1 MNMGKELS
9 NGKMDKEAIKH
20 TIQTKYLN
28 SYKVIVAGGR
38 DFDNYEFLKEKLDEI
53 SKMAQEKIRE
63 ITNSQELNDLKVKV
77 LGKKG
82 ELTEILKGMGQ
93 IAAEQRPVVG
103 SMINNVRKE
112 IEELISNKE
121 EEFKQ
126 KELKEKLE
134 KEKIDVT
141 LPAKKVKRG
150 SKHPLNRIIEE
161 VEDLFVSMGYDVVS
175 GPELET
181 DEYCF
186 ERLNL
191 PKGHPAR
198 DMQDSFYITEEYLL
212 RTQTSA
218 VQARTMMANEE
229 KSPIRVICPGKTYR
243 KEDDATHSHQFNQV
257 EGLVIDKNITFA
269 DLKGTL
275 EVFMKH
281 MLGENTEL
289 RFRPS
294 YFPFTEPSY
303 EVDVT
308 CFKCGGKGCNLCK
321 QTGWI
326 ELLGSGMVHPNV
338 LKMNGYD
345 PEKYSGFAFG
355 TGLDRLAMFKY
366 GITDMR
372 LLYTNDV
379 RFLSQFD
386 RKD

>member
-1 MNMGKELS
+1 MEEK
-9 NGKMDKEAIKH
+9 IKQ
-20 TIQTKYLN
+20 IRVK
-28 SYKVIVAGGR
+28 A
-38 DFDNYEFLKEKLDEI
+38 EDEI
-53 SKMAQEKIRE
+53 SKIETIHD
-63 ITNSQELNDLKVKV
+63 LNEVKVKI

-82 ELTEILKGMGQ
+82 ELTEILRGMGSLSS
-93 IAAEQRPVVG
+93 EERPVIGNLV
-103 SMINNVRKE
+103 NKVRDE
-112 IEELISNKE
+112 IEGLITSKETELK
-121 EEFKQ
+121 K
-126 KELKEKLE
+126 KELQEKLQS
-134 KEKIDVT
+134 EKIDVT
-141 LPAKKVKRG
+141 LPATKVKRG

-198 DMQDSFYITEEYLL
+198 DMQDSFYITTEYLL

-218 VQARTMMANEE
+218 VQARAMMANTE
-229 KSPIRVICPGKTYR
+229 KTPIRIIVPGKTYR
-243 KEDDATHSHQFNQV
+243 REDDATHSHQFNQV
-257 EGLVIDKNITFA
+257 EGLVVDKNISFA

-275 EVFMKH
+275 EIFMRK
-281 MLGENTEL
+281 MLGENTQL

-321 QTGWI
+321 QAGWI
-326 ELLGSGMVHPNV
+326 ELLGSGVVHPNV
-338 LKMNGYD
+338 LRMNGYD
-345 PEKYSGFAFG
+345 PDVYSGFAFG

-379 RFLSQFD
+379 KFLSQFD

>member
-1 MNMGKELS
+1 ME
-9 NGKMDKEAIKH
+9 
-20 TIQTKYLN
+20 
-28 SYKVIVAGGR
+28 
-38 DFDNYEFLKEKLDEI
+38 EKINEI
-53 SKMAQEKIRE
+53 SKLKEMALNEVRTATNEK
-63 ITNSQELNDLKVKV
+63 ELDEVRVKY

-82 ELTEILKGMGQ
+82 ELTSILRSMGSLSP
-93 IAAEQRPVVG
+93 EERPVIG
-103 SMINNVRKE
+103 SKVNEARDE
-112 IEELISNKE
+112 IEQNIKLGEETFEKQELERK
-121 EEFKQ
+121 
-126 KELKEKLE
+126 LKE
-134 KEKIDVT
+134 EKIDIT
-141 LPAKKVKRG
+141 LPSTKVRRG

-161 VEDLFVSMGYDVVS
+161 VEDLFVSMGYDVVT

-198 DMQDSFYITEEYLL
+198 DMQDSFYITSEYLL

-243 KEDDATHSHQFNQV
+243 RDDDATHSHQFSQV
-257 EGLVIDKNITFA
+257 EGLVIDKNISLA

-275 EVFMKH
+275 EVFVRK
-281 MLGENTEL
+281 MLGENLEL

-303 EVDVT
+303 EVDVS

-326 ELLGSGMVHPNV
+326 EVLGSGMVHPNV

-345 PEKYSGFAFG
+345 PDKYTGFAFG

-366 GITDMR
+366 GITDIR
-372 LLYTNDV
+372 LLYQNDV

-386 RKD
+386 RLDR

>member
-1 MNMGKELS
+1 MKEQ
-9 NGKMDKEAIKH
+9 I
-20 TIQTKYLN
+20 
-28 SYKVIVAGGR
+28 
-38 DFDNYEFLKEKLDEI
+38 
-53 SKMAQEKIRE
+53 EKIQNE
-63 ITNSQELNDLKVKV
+63 ALEKICAAKDLKELNDIRVKY

-82 ELTEILKGMGQ
+82 ELTSVLRGMGSVSP
-93 IAAEQRPVVG
+93 EERPIIGALVNTCKDELEEKI
-103 SMINNVRKE
+103 SEKE
-112 IEELISNKE
+112 
-121 EEFKQ
+121 
-126 KELKEKLE
+126 KELQELELQEKLE
-134 KEKIDVT
+134 KEQIDIT
-141 LPAKKVKRG
+141 LPSQKIKRG
-150 SKHPLNRIIEE
+150 SKHPLNRVIEE

-198 DMQDSFYITEEYLL
+198 DMQDSFYITTEHLL

-229 KSPIRVICPGKTYR
+229 KTPIRVIVPGKTFR
-243 KEDDATHSHQFNQV
+243 REDDATHSHQFNQV
-257 EGLVIDKNITFA
+257 EGLVIDKNISLA

-275 EVFMKH
+275 EVFMKK
-281 MLGENTEL
+281 MLGQNTEL

-326 ELLGSGMVHPNV
+326 ELLGSGIVHPNV
-338 LKMNGYD
+338 LRMNGYEPD
-345 PEKYSGFAFG
+345 KYSGFAFG
-355 TGLDRLAMFKY
+355 VGLDRLAMFKY
-366 GITDMR
+366 GITDIR
-372 LLYTNDV
+372 LLYQNDV
-379 RFLSQFD
+379 RFLKQFD
-386 RKD
+386 RKDEENEIKY

>member
-1 MNMGKELS
+1 M
-9 NGKMDKEAIKH
+9 
-20 TIQTKYLN
+20 
-28 SYKVIVAGGR
+28 
-38 DFDNYEFLKEKLDEI
+38 KEKLEEI
-53 SKMAQEKIRE
+53 SKLTKEKVE
-63 ITNSQELNDLKVKV
+63 QITTSQELKELKAKV
-77 LGKKG
+77 LGKKS
-82 ELTEILKGMGQ
+82 ELTEILRGMGQ

-103 SMINNVRKE
+103 ELVNKVRTE
-112 IEELISNKE
+112 IEEVIDSKE
-121 EEFKQ
+121 KEFEEA
-126 KELKEKLE
+126 ELKRKLE
-134 KEKIDVT
+134 AEKIDIT
-141 LPAKKVKRG
+141 LPATRIKRG
-150 SKHPLNRIIEE
+150 SIHPLNRIIED
-161 VEDLFVSMGYDVVS
+161 VEDLFVSMGYDVVT

-191 PKGHPAR
+191 PKDHPAR
-198 DMQDSFYITEEYLL
+198 DMQDSFYITTEYLL
-212 RTQTSA
+212 RTQTSS
-218 VQARTMMANEE
+218 VQARTMMANTE
-229 KSPIRVICPGKTYR
+229 KTPIRMICPGKTYR

-257 EGLVIDKNITFA
+257 EGLVVDKDISFA
-269 DLKGTL
+269 NLKGTL
-275 EVFMKH
+275 EVFVKRL
-281 MLGENTEL
+281 LGEKTQL

-303 EVDVT
+303 EVDAT

-345 PEKYSGFAFG
+345 PDVYSGFAFG

>member
-1 MNMGKELS
+1 M
-9 NGKMDKEAIKH
+9 
-20 TIQTKYLN
+20 
-28 SYKVIVAGGR
+28 
-38 DFDNYEFLKEKLDEI
+38 KEKLEEI
-53 SKMAQEKIRE
+53 SKMTKEKVE
-63 ITNSQELNDLKVKV
+63 QITTSQELKELKAKV
-77 LGKKG
+77 LGKKS
-82 ELTEILKGMGQ
+82 ELTEILRGMGQ

-103 SMINNVRKE
+103 ELVNKVRTE
-112 IEELISNKE
+112 IEEMIDSKE
-121 EEFKQ
+121 KEFEEA
-126 KELKEKLE
+126 ELKRKLE
-134 KEKIDVT
+134 AEKIDIT
-141 LPAKKVKRG
+141 LPATRIKRG
-150 SKHPLNRIIEE
+150 SIHPLNRIIED
-161 VEDLFVSMGYDVVS
+161 VEDLFVSMGYDVVT

-191 PKGHPAR
+191 PKDHPAR
-198 DMQDSFYITEEYLL
+198 DMQDSFYITTEYLL
-212 RTQTSA
+212 RTQTSS
-218 VQARTMMANEE
+218 VQARTMMANTE
-229 KSPIRVICPGKTYR
+229 KTPIRMICPGKTYR

-257 EGLVIDKNITFA
+257 EGLVVDKDISFA
-269 DLKGTL
+269 NLKGTL
-275 EVFMKH
+275 EVFVKRL
-281 MLGENTEL
+281 LGEKTQL

-303 EVDVT
+303 EVDAT

-345 PEKYSGFAFG
+345 PDVYSGFAFG

>member
-1 MNMGKELS
+1 MKEQIEQIKVNALKEIEQAKDLKEL
-9 NGKMDKEAIKH
+9 NEANV
-20 TIQTKYLN
+20 KY
-28 SYKVIVAGGR
+28 
-38 DFDNYEFLKEKLDEI
+38 
-53 SKMAQEKIRE
+53 
-63 ITNSQELNDLKVKV
+63 

-82 ELTEILKGMGQ
+82 ELTAVLRGMG
-93 IAAEQRPVVG
+93 ALSAEERPVIG
-103 SMINNVRKE
+103 SLVNVVRD
-112 IEELISNKE
+112 ELEGAISEKE
-121 EEFKQ
+121 EKFKA
-126 KELKEKLE
+126 EEMEAKLA
-134 KEKIDVT
+134 KEKIDIT
-141 LPAKKVKRG
+141 LPANKIKRG

-161 VEDLFVSMGYDVVS
+161 VEDIFVGMGYDVVD

-198 DMQDSFYITEEYLL
+198 DMQDSFYITPEYLL

-218 VQARTMMANEE
+218 VQARVMMANKE
-229 KSPIRVICPGKTYR
+229 KTPIRVICPGKVYR
-243 KEDDATHSHQFNQV
+243 RDDDATHSHQFAQV
-257 EGLVIDKNITFA
+257 EGLVIDEKISLA

-275 EVFMKH
+275 EVFMRK
-281 MLGENTEL
+281 MLGENTQL

-303 EVDVT
+303 EVDVS

-321 QTGWI
+321 QTGWV

-345 PEKYSGFAFG
+345 PEKYTGFAFG

-366 GITDMR
+366 GITDIR
-372 LLYTNDV
+372 LLYQNDV
-379 RFLSQFD
+379 RFLNQFD
-386 RKD
+386 RMD

>member
-1 MNMGKELS
+1 MEEKVSKLKEEALKQIESAKNLKELE
-9 NGKMDKEAIKH
+9 DA
-20 TIQTKYLN
+20 
-28 SYKVIVAGGR
+28 
-38 DFDNYEFLKEKLDEI
+38 
-53 SKMAQEKIRE
+53 
-63 ITNSQELNDLKVKV
+63 KVKY

-82 ELTEILKGMGQ
+82 ELTSLLKMMGSLSP
-93 IAAEQRPVVG
+93 EERPKMG
-103 SMINNVRKE
+103 SLVNSAKE
-112 IEELISNKE
+112 VLEEKIKEKEESAKAEELAKKLE
-121 EEFKQ
+121 EER
-126 KELKEKLE
+126 
-134 KEKIDVT
+134 IDVT
-141 LPAKKVKRG
+141 LPATKQRRG
-150 SKHPLNRIIEE
+150 SKHPLNRVIEE
-161 VEDLFVSMGYDVVS
+161 IEDLFVSMGYDVIS

-198 DMQDSFYITEEYLL
+198 DMQDSFYISPEYLL

-218 VQARTMMANEE
+218 VQARAMMANKE
-229 KSPIRVICPGKTYR
+229 KSPIRVIVPGKTYR
-243 KEDDATHSHQFNQV
+243 REDDATHTHQFNQV
-257 EGLVIDKNITFA
+257 EGLVVDKDISFA

-275 EVFMKH
+275 EIFMKH
-281 MLGENTEL
+281 LLGENTTL

-303 EVDVT
+303 EVDVS

-326 ELLGSGMVHPNV
+326 ELLGAGIVHPNV

-366 GITDMR
+366 GITDIR
-372 LLYTNDV
+372 LLYANDV
-379 RFLSQFD
+379 RFLNQFD

>member
-1 MNMGKELS
+1 MKEEIA
-9 NGKMDKEAIKH
+9 KIKENA
-20 TIQTKYLN
+20 
-28 SYKVIVAGGR
+28 
-38 DFDNYEFLKEKLDEI
+38 LKEILEASDLQ
-53 SKMAQEKIRE
+53 MV
-63 ITNSQELNDLKVKV
+63 NDVKVKY

-82 ELTEILKGMGQ
+82 ELTAVLRGMGGLSP
-93 IAAEQRPVVG
+93 EERPVIGNLV
-103 SMINNVRKE
+103 NEVRDE
-112 IEELISNKE
+112 IETKIEEIEKKFKAEELNK
-121 EEFKQ
+121 
-126 KELKEKLE
+126 KLE
-134 KEKIDVT
+134 KERIDLSLPSTKI
-141 LPAKKVKRG
+141 KRG
-150 SKHPLNRIIEE
+150 SKHPINRVIEE
-161 VEDLFVSMGYDVVS
+161 IEDIFVSMGYDVVS

-198 DMQDSFYITEEYLL
+198 DMQDSFYVSPEFLL

-229 KSPIRVICPGKTYR
+229 KSPIRIICPGKTYR
-243 KEDDATHSHQFNQV
+243 RDDDATHSHQFGQV
-257 EGLVIDKNITFA
+257 EGLVIDKNISLA

-275 EVFMKH
+275 EVFVRK
-281 MLGENTEL
+281 MLGENSKL

-303 EVDVT
+303 EVDVS

-326 ELLGSGMVHPNV
+326 EILGSGIVHPNV

-366 GITDMR
+366 GITDIR

-379 RFLSQFD
+379 RFLNQFD
-386 RKD
+386 RKED

>member
-1 MNMGKELS
+1 M
-9 NGKMDKEAIKH
+9 
-20 TIQTKYLN
+20 
-28 SYKVIVAGGR
+28 
-38 DFDNYEFLKEKLDEI
+38 KEKIEEVGKIAKEKIAKAIDIKSLDE
-53 SKMAQEKIRE
+53 AR
-63 ITNSQELNDLKVKV
+63 VKY

-82 ELTEILKGMGQ
+82 ELTALLRGMGA
-93 IAAEQRPVVG
+93 ISPEERPVIG
-103 SMINNVRKE
+103 SLVNEVRD
-112 IEELISNKE
+112 
-121 EEFKQ
+121 
-126 KELKEKLE
+126 KLE
-134 KEKIDVT
+134 KLIQEKEEKFKQDELNKKLENEKIDIT
-141 LPAKKVKRG
+141 LPSSKIKRG
-150 SKHPLNRIIEE
+150 SLHPVNRIIEDI
-161 VEDLFVSMGYDVVS
+161 EDLFVSMGYDVVT

-198 DMQDSFYITEEYLL
+198 DMQDSFYITDEYLL
-212 RTQTSA
+212 RTQTSS
-218 VQARTMMANEE
+218 VQARTMIANTENT
-229 KSPIRVICPGKTYR
+229 PIRMITTGKTYR
-243 KEDDATHSHQFNQV
+243 REDDATHSHQFNQI
-257 EGLVIDKNITFA
+257 EGLVIDKKERNVSLA

-275 EVFMKH
+275 EVFVRKII
-281 MLGENTEL
+281 GENLEL

-326 ELLGSGMVHPNV
+326 ELLGSGIVHPNV

-345 PEKYSGFAFG
+345 PKQFGGFAFG
-355 TGLDRLAMFKY
+355 TGIDRLAMFRY

-372 LLYTNDV
+372 YLYANDI

-386 RKD
+386 RK

>member
-1 MNMGKELS
+1 MKEQIE
-9 NGKMDKEAIKH
+9 N
-20 TIQTKYLN
+20 
-28 SYKVIVAGGR
+28 
-38 DFDNYEFLKEKLDEI
+38 LKNQALEEI
-53 SKMAQEKIRE
+53 AKSESSK
-63 ITNSQELNDLKVKV
+63 ELNDLRVKY

-82 ELTEILKGMGQ
+82 ELTSILRGMG
-93 IAAEQRPVVG
+93 ELSPEERPKMGALVNSAKQEVENE
-103 SMINNVRKE
+103 IQEKE
-112 IEELISNKE
+112 
-121 EEFKQ
+121 
-126 KELKEKLE
+126 KELAKKELQERLE
-134 KEKIDVT
+134 KEEIDIT
-141 LPAKKVKRG
+141 LPSQKIRRG
-150 SKHPLNRIIEE
+150 SKHPLNRVIEE

-198 DMQDSFYITEEYLL
+198 DMQDSFYITPEYLL

-218 VQARTMMANEE
+218 VQARTMMANKE
-229 KSPIRVICPGKTYR
+229 KTPIRVIVPGKTFR
-243 KEDDATHSHQFNQV
+243 REDDATHSHQFNQV
-257 EGLVIDKNITFA
+257 EGLVVDKNISLA

-275 EVFMKH
+275 EVFMKK
-281 MLGENTEL
+281 MLGQNTEL

-326 ELLGSGMVHPNV
+326 ELLGSGIVHPNV

-345 PEKYSGFAFG
+345 PEEYSGFAFG
-355 TGLDRLAMFKY
+355 VGLDRLAMFKY
-366 GITDMR
+366 GITDIR
-372 LLYTNDV
+372 LLYQNDV
-379 RFLSQFD
+379 RFLKQFD
-386 RKD
+386 RKDEENEIKY

>member
-1 MNMGKELS
+1 M
-9 NGKMDKEAIKH
+9 
-20 TIQTKYLN
+20 
-28 SYKVIVAGGR
+28 
-38 DFDNYEFLKEKLDEI
+38 KEKIEQIKQKSIKEIKSAKDLKNLDEL
-53 SKMAQEKIRE
+53 R
-63 ITNSQELNDLKVKV
+63 VKY

-82 ELTEILKGMGQ
+82 ELTAVLRGMKDLS
-93 IAAEQRPVVG
+93 AEERPVIGNLVNEAKAELENL
-103 SMINNVRKE
+103 IEEKE
-112 IEELISNKE
+112 IAFKKEELNK
-121 EEFKQ
+121 
-126 KELKEKLE
+126 KLE
-134 KEKIDVT
+134 AEKIDIT
-141 LPAKKVKRG
+141 LPGSKLKRG
-150 SKHPLNRIIEE
+150 SLHPVNRIIEDI
-161 VEDLFVSMGYDVVS
+161 EDLFVSMGYDVVE

-181 DEYCF
+181 DEFCF

-198 DMQDSFYITEEYLL
+198 DMQDSFYITDEHLL

-218 VQARTMMANEE
+218 VQARTMVANVE
-229 KSPIRVICPGKTYR
+229 KSPIRIITAGKTYR
-243 KEDDATHSHQFNQV
+243 REDDATHSHQFNQI
-257 EGLVIDKNITFA
+257 EGLVIDKKERNVSLA

-275 EVFMKH
+275 EVFVRKIIGAN
-281 MLGENTEL
+281 LDL

-326 ELLGSGMVHPNV
+326 EVLGSGIVHPNV

-355 TGLDRLAMFKY
+355 TGIDRLAMFRY

-372 LLYTNDV
+372 YLYANDV
-379 RFLSQFD
+379 RFLKQFD
-386 RKD
+386 RKDEE

>member
-1 MNMGKELS
+1 MEEKIAEIKKKALEEIESAKDIKELE
-9 NGKMDKEAIKH
+9 D
-20 TIQTKYLN
+20 T
-28 SYKVIVAGGR
+28 
-38 DFDNYEFLKEKLDEI
+38 
-53 SKMAQEKIRE
+53 
-63 ITNSQELNDLKVKV
+63 KVKY

-82 ELTEILKGMGQ
+82 ELTSILKMMGTLSQ
-93 IAAEQRPVVG
+93 EERPKMG
-103 SMINNVRKE
+103 SLVNKAKEE
-112 IEELISNKE
+112 IEEKIKE
-121 EEFKQ
+121 REE
-126 KELKEKLE
+126 KEKALE
-134 KEKIDVT
+134 LAKKLESEKIDVT
-141 LPAKKVKRG
+141 LPSQKIRRG
-150 SKHPLNRIIEE
+150 SKHPLNRVIEE
-161 VEDLFVSMGYDVVS
+161 IEDLFVSMGYDVVS

-198 DMQDSFYITEEYLL
+198 DMQDSFYISPEYLL

-218 VQARTMMANEE
+218 VQARAMMANKE
-229 KSPIRVICPGKTYR
+229 KEPIRIIVPGKTYR
-243 KEDDATHSHQFNQV
+243 REDDATHSHQFNQV
-257 EGLVIDKNITFA
+257 EGLVIDKNISFA

-275 EVFMKH
+275 EIFMKH
-281 MLGENTEL
+281 MLGEDTTL

-303 EVDVT
+303 EVDVS

-326 ELLGSGMVHPNV
+326 ELLGSGIVHPNV

-345 PEKYSGFAFG
+345 PNKYSGFAFG

-366 GITDMR
+366 GITDIR
-372 LLYTNDV
+372 LLYANDV
-379 RFLSQFD
+379 RFLNQFD